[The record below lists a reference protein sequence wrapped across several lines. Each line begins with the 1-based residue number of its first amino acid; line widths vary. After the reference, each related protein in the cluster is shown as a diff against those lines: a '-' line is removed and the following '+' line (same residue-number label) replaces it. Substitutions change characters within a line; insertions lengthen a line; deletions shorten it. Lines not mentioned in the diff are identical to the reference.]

1 MTDINET
8 NDTDELDETVAI
20 DAEPGKPADDSAT
33 CSKAAHCPL
42 KHHPGMCGK
51 NGKCPVKNLS
61 RNDVIAGAITL
72 VGMLALTALTYYAQF
87 VLTKAAVK
95 SALKETRLR

>member
-8 NDTDELDETVAI
+8 NDTDVLDETAVVGTEPVEPD
-20 DAEPGKPADDSAT
+20 DASET
-33 CSKAAHCPL
+33 CPKAAHCPL

-51 NGKCPVKNLS
+51 GGKCPVKNLS

-72 VGMLALTALTYYAQF
+72 VSMIALTVAGYYAQF

>member
-1 MTDINET
+1 MTEINEIK
-8 NDTDELDETVAI
+8 DSGVPLDESDFAAPA
-20 DAEPGKPADDSAT
+20 AETEDPAEACPKS
-33 CSKAAHCPL
+33 AHCPL

-61 RNDVIAGAITL
+61 QKDVVAGAVTL
-72 VGMLALTALTYYAQF
+72 VAMVALTAVTYYTQF
-87 VLTKAAVK
+87 ALTKAAVK